1 MLYICRSLIIKN
13 RNLTTF
19 EQLGLNTSV
28 LSAISEL
35 GFTNPTPIQ
44 EQSIPVFLETEKDIL
59 GLAQTGTG
67 KTAAFGLPI
76 LNKVDFT
83 NKTTQALIICPTR
96 ELCVQIS
103 RDLASYSKFLQNVN
117 IVSVYGGS
125 SITQQIDQLKRGAQI
140 VVATPGR
147 LMDLMARKAVKIQ
160 SVNFVVLDEADEML
174 NMGFRE
180 DIEEILSVTPAEKRV
195 CLFSATMSKPV
206 RQIADRYLKDPVEIT
221 VGKKNSGNENI
232 VHEYA
237 MVHAKDKIA
246 ALKRVLDYTS
256 DSFYGIIFC
265 TTKHETQDISDKL
278 IRDGYNA
285 DCLHGDLSQQQ
296 REKVMTRFRHHA
308 IKILL
313 ATDVAARG
321 IDVEGLTHV
330 IHYHLPDDI
339 EYYTHR
345 SGRTARAGKT
355 GVSFTLLNM
364 REPYR
369 LKEIEKLTGIKF
381 NRILIPSATEVRDKK
396 LLAFLQTIENT
407 EIEEGVFDD
416 NVMKSLEE
424 LDNFTKVDLIK
435 KVLSLELRRFSNEYL
450 SGPDLNAATSER
462 GGSRDG
468 DGGRGARGKRLFI
481 SIGSKDGLD
490 NTTLKEFVANT
501 SSVPFKSIVGV
512 EVKGVFSFL
521 NVEDEYV
528 DQLVNAVNG
537 STYKDRPVRIE
548 VSGDRPEGGG
558 GSRGGRGG
566 YGGGSRGGNREGG
579 ERRSYGGGSREGGE
593 RKSYGGGG
601 SERRSYGG
609 GNREGGERK
618 PYGSSGSSE
627 RRSYGGGNR
636 EGGERKP
643 YGSSGSSER
652 RSYGGSRE
660 GGSGDRSRSFGGNR
674 EGGER
679 KKRDGDFP
687 PRKRRDA

>member
-1 MLYICRSLIIKN
+1 
-13 RNLTTF
+13 LTTF

-35 GFTNPTPIQ
+35 GYINPTPIQ
-44 EQSIPVFLETEKDIL
+44 EQSIPVFLETESDIL

-103 RDLASYSKFLQNVN
+103 RDLASYSKFLSNVN

-140 VVATPGR
+140 IVATPGR
-147 LMDLMARKAVKIQ
+147 LMDLMSRKAVKIQ
-160 SVNFVVLDEADEML
+160 DVSFVVLDEADEML

-180 DIEEILSVTPAEKRV
+180 DIEEILSVTPIEKRV
-195 CLFSATMSKPV
+195 CLFSATMSKQV
-206 RQIADRYLKDPVEIT
+206 RQIAERYLKNPVEIT

-232 VHEYA
+232 LHEYA
-237 MVHAKDKIA
+237 VVHAKDKIA
-246 ALKRVLDYTS
+246 ALKRVLDFTS
-256 DSFYGIIFC
+256 DNFYGIIFC

-321 IDVEGLTHV
+321 IDVDGLTHV

-345 SGRTARAGKT
+345 SGRTGRAGKK

-364 REPYR
+364 REAYR
-369 LKEIEKLTGIKF
+369 LKEIEKLTGVKF

-396 LLAFLQTIENT
+396 LLAFLQTIEKT
-407 EIEEGVFDD
+407 EIEEGIFDE
-416 NVMKSLEE
+416 NVMTALEE
-424 LDNFTKVDLIK
+424 LDSHTKVDLIK
-435 KVLSLELRRFSNEYL
+435 KVLSLELKRFSNEYL
-450 SGPDLNAATSER
+450 TGPDLNATER
-462 GGSRDG
+462 ERSTRDRDVAGASSSR
-468 DGGRGARGKRLFI
+468 ARGKRLFI
-481 SIGSKDGLD
+481 SIGSKDGL
-490 NTTLKEFVANT
+490 TTTSLKDLVTNT
-501 SSVPFKSIVGV
+501 SGVPPKAVEGV
-512 EVKGVFSFL
+512 EVKGVYSFL
-521 NVEDEYV
+521 NVEDEFV
-528 DQLVNAVNG
+528 EQLINAVNG
-537 STYKDRPVRIE
+537 STYNERPVRIE

-558 GSRGGRGG
+558 GRRREGSRGG
-566 YGGGSRGGNREGG
+566 YGGGDRSGGG
-579 ERRSYGGGSREGGE
+579 ERRSYGGGE

-601 SERRSYGG
+601 GGERKSYSSSGSGERKSYGG
-609 GNREGGERK
+609 GERKSYGGSGGGERK
-618 PYGSSGSSE
+618 SYSTSGSSE
-627 RRSYGGGNR
+627 RKSYGEGGGGER
-636 EGGERKP
+636 RTPSTSGSGERKPFGGGERK
-643 YGSSGSSER
+643 R
-652 RSYGGSRE
+652 
-660 GGSGDRSRSFGGNR
+660 
-674 EGGER
+674 
-679 KKRDGDFP
+679 RDGDAP
-687 PRKRRDA
+687 PRKRRES